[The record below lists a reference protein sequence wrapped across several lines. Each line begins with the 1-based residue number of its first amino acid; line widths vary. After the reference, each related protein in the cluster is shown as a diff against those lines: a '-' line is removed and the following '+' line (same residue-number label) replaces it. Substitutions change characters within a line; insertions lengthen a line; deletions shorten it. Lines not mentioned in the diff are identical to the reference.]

1 MVYHEPKYVTG
12 ETLMLP
18 LVELPEIV
26 RHYAPWF
33 EPVFAN
39 EEALI
44 QFQRYLSGLLVSENK
59 TVEGINRL
67 VVYENRNQS
76 SLNRLLTNNPYSEI
90 GMNGQRLALLDSLP
104 GTRMKPKGVLSVD
117 DTLLTHYGQHFDEI
131 AKLWDPVEERYVWA
145 HNLVNLHYSDD
156 QTDYPVLYQLWRP
169 ADLEKLEQGLPA
181 ANVKLKASKFVLK
194 ETAPKKWKQ
203 YLTGVWSRHQNKPEV
218 VALYQSKLLIA
229 RQLLSRFVAD
239 YPTLKLPVTFDNW
252 YTQPA
257 FCRFLNQE
265 LKLPYVGT
273 LACDNEVILKSGPE
287 RMDAFAKRLK
297 QEHLEA
303 VKIGNKPLFR
313 QITITYKG
321 EKETY
326 HSYCRT
332 LRIHNF
338 GKQRVVINHRQ
349 ADLSDKPIFYNSN
362 RLYWQASGITRIRR
376 HRWPVE
382 VYHQEGKAEGLDQY
396 QVRDFQAISKHIG
409 LVAVTYSLLRAAPH
423 DQALLHKLQRHLKY
437 DLDGSVP
444 FWRRTTQAQ
453 SLWNLAALIATGLAQ
468 GQSLDQV
475 LSPLL
480 ATVYA

>member
-1 MVYHEPKYVTG
+1 
-12 ETLMLP
+12 MLP

-26 RHYAPWF
+26 SHYAPWF
-33 EPVFAN
+33 ESVFSD

-67 VVYENRNQS
+67 VVYESRNQS
-76 SLNRLLTNNPYSEI
+76 SLNRLLTNKPFSEI
-90 GMNGQRLALLDSLP
+90 GLNGQRLALLDSLP

-117 DTLLTHYGQHFDEI
+117 DTLLSHYGQHFDEI
-131 AKLWDPVEERYVWA
+131 AKLWDPVDERYVWA
-145 HNLVNLHYSDD
+145 HNLVNVHYSDD
-156 QTDYPVLYQLWRP
+156 QTDYPVFYQLWRP
-169 ADLEKLEQGLPA
+169 ADWEKLEQGLQA
-181 ANVKLKASKFVLK
+181 AQVKLCASKFVLK
-194 ETAPKKWKQ
+194 ETAPKKWQQ
-203 YLTGVWSRHQNKPEV
+203 YLSGVWSRHQNKPAV
-218 VALYQSKLLIA
+218 AALYQSKLLIA
-229 RQLLSRFVAD
+229 RQRLSQFVAD
-239 YPTLKLPVTFDNW
+239 YPSLKLPITFDNW

-257 FCRFLNQE
+257 FCRFLDQE

-273 LACDNEVILKSGPE
+273 LANDNEVILKSGPE

-303 VKIGNKPLFR
+303 IEIGNRPLFR
-313 QITITYKG
+313 QITISYKG

-326 HSYCRT
+326 YSYCRT

-338 GKQRVVINHRQ
+338 GKQRIVINHRQ
-349 ADLSDKPIFYNSN
+349 ADLSDKPVYYNSN
-362 RLYWQASGITRIRR
+362 RLVWQASGITRIRR

-409 LVAVTYSLLRAAPH
+409 LVAVIYSLLRATPH
-423 DQALLHKLQRHLKY
+423 DPALLHKLQRHLKY
-437 DLDGSVP
+437 DLDGSAP
-444 FWRRTTQAQ
+444 FWRRTAQAQ

-468 GQSLDQV
+468 GQSLDQI

-480 ATVYA
+480 AMVYA